1 MIAQAR
7 PIRVGIIDGQT
18 PQAKGL
24 SLLINGTAGLQVA
37 HTYASAKEALGG
49 LNKDL
54 PDVLLFLLGQT
65 QTEELA
71 HIRAIRKLLP
81 LVKILV
87 VSEREDEELVFHLLR
102 AGAGGFLTRDVSPL
116 KLLEAI
122 REIQDGGAP
131 MSMNVARLVVASFFK
146 NNDTLLT
153 PRELEVLGWMARGKS
168 YSQIANMLYVDKETV
183 RSHIKNIYT
192 KLEVHSKADA
202 IEKATQEK
210 LI

>member
-7 PIRVGIIDGQT
+7 STRVAIIDAQS
-18 PQAKGL
+18 PHAKGL
-24 SLLINGTAGLQVA
+24 SLLINGTAGLEVV
-37 HTYASAKEALGG
+37 HVYASAKEALGN
-49 LNKDL
+49 LNKDH
-54 PDVLLFLLGQT
+54 PDVLLFLLGQADA
-65 QTEELA
+65 EELSS
-71 HIRAIRKLLP
+71 IRAIRRQLP
-81 LVKILV
+81 LVKIIV
-87 VSEREDEELVFHLLR
+87 VSEREDEELVFHMLK

-131 MSMNVARLVVASFFK
+131 MTMNVARLVVASFFT
-146 NNDTLLT
+146 NNDSLLT
-153 PRELEVLGWMARGKS
+153 PREREVLSWMARGKS
-168 YSQIANMLYVDKETV
+168 YTQIADMLYVDKETI
-183 RSHIKNIYT
+183 RSHIKNIYG